1 MGIILG
7 SDVEQAAN
15 LRDWNTPNAIVPVVV
30 GYNVNVT
37 PIATLIARN
46 KACIR
51 MYELIGGCKMAS
63 SSRSARSQGHKAHIC
78 HVRSVDGHASREG
91 QEKTFMDKSRD
102 AEESLCSS
110 ISRRTMK
117 NPSIRFRSTIHW
129 ARSDHRPGVF
139 LGRMVLAILAS
150 SSFQ

>member
-46 KACIR
+46 KACTVNGT
-51 MYELIGGCKMAS
+51 IG
-63 SSRSARSQGHKAHIC
+63 
-78 HVRSVDGHASREG
+78 
-91 QEKTFMDKSRD
+91 
-102 AEESLCSS
+102 EE
-110 ISRRTMK
+110 
-117 NPSIRFRSTIHW
+117 
-129 ARSDHRPGVF
+129 
-139 LGRMVLAILAS
+139 
-150 SSFQ
+150 